1 MDTPLAAS
9 NTPIP
14 DPSSKIVEGNREMP
28 KKYIRTF
35 EGDMATIK
43 KGGTPDLVPLQEV
56 KSSATPVTKPVEPP
70 TTSSVVPSTIPSS
83 NVGHVSFSPLS
94 IPIMKNEPPPI
105 PTPAPEPVPE
115 PEPAPEPTP
124 APLKTYESDFSD
136 HMKESHASTATVLA
150 AEQDAA
156 PQKTEPER
164 ESNSSRGGLLYILAG
179 VALLIAGGFGVYFVY
194 TNYSTVI
201 APIIL
206 APTIPAP
213 IFVEEDEKISGT
225 GAVLLSAIEQSIDR
239 PLALNTVRLLYTEN
253 ATTTDNSVFS
263 ALQIPA
269 PNILLRNIHAS
280 DSMAGIV
287 NNNGNQSPFFI
298 LSVASYS
305 DTFSGMLSWEPL
317 MRRDLGALFSPYNE
331 PLVVAPAIAIA
342 STTPAVATTTVAT
355 STQAT
360 TTSKSVMKTSTT
372 TTAVATSS
380 TPIFIPGF
388 RDEVINNHDV
398 RVYRDDKN
406 QSVLLYGYWNQ
417 STLVIARDPSVFSEL
432 MLRLASSRAQ

>member
-1 MDTPLAAS
+1 MDTPSTTPNTAS
-9 NTPIP
+9 PA
-14 DPSSKIVEGNREMP
+14 ELP

-43 KGGTPDLVPLQEV
+43 KGGMPDLVPLQEA
-56 KSSATPVTKPVEPP
+56 KSSSVPVEKPVVSPAP
-70 TTSSVVPSTIPSS
+70 SVVPSTIPSS

-105 PTPAPEPVPE
+105 PTPTPVPETVPEPIPVPE
-115 PEPAPEPTP
+115 PTP
-124 APLKTYESDFSD
+124 IPLETYASDFSD
-136 HMKESHASTATVLA
+136 RMKESHASTATVLA

-156 PQKTEPER
+156 PEKPEG
-164 ESNSSRGGLLYILAG
+164 ESRSSHSGLLYVLAG
-179 VALLIAGGFGVYFVY
+179 VALLIAGGFGVYFIY
-194 TNYSTVI
+194 TNYSTAI
-201 APIIL
+201 APVIL
-206 APTIPAP
+206 VPTIPAP
-213 IFVEEDEKISGT
+213 IFVEEDEQISGT
-225 GAVLLSAIEQSIDR
+225 GATLLAAIEQSADR

-253 ATTTDNSVFS
+253 ATTTDNSIFS

-269 PNILLRNIHAS
+269 PNILLRNINAS

-287 NNNGNQSPFFI
+287 NSNGNQSPFFI

-317 MRRDLGALFSPYNE
+317 MTRDLGALFPPYVA
-331 PLVVAPAIAIA
+331 PLVSTPIVTA
-342 STTPAVATTTVAT
+342 STTPVVATTTIAT
-355 STQAT
+355 STPAT
-360 TTSKSVMKTSTT
+360 TTPKSIVKTATT

-380 TPIFIPGF
+380 PPVFIPGF

-417 STLVIARDPSVFSEL
+417 STLIIARNPAVFSEL
-432 MLRLASSRAQ
+432 ILRLVSSRAQ